1 MANNAETT
9 EEETGTPL
17 EGAADAAE
25 AVTDAAEAATEA
37 AEGAAE
43 AATDAVTDAAEDA
56 ADAASDLAEDAGEAA
71 HDALEEA
78 AGATSVAA
86 EAAAETAAAAEA
98 AADKPGARM
107 KKTGRKKKAP
117 RQTAGERL
125 AAQKAAKAAKKREER
140 HQEAEDIE
148 DKAIERAEEVTS
160 WLDKNK
166 RVLGIASAAIVL
178 LAAVALTVRGVSRG
192 AGADATGALWEATQ
206 TATAP
211 IVPEGEDVPEGIDE
225 SYPTLTARAEAARP
239 KLEAVAR
246 DFVETDAAVNA
257 QLALGALELDAGNP
271 AEARAAFEAAYRAG
285 GDDARVASRA
295 LEGIAFSHEAQGQW
309 DEAASRYG
317 ELAGLSGA
325 GSSIV
330 ADYHRAR
337 AALAGG
343 DEPAA
348 KEKLQAVLDAL
359 REEDAP
365 ELPYV
370 KDQAE
375 LRLMAIDST
384 LVDRDPSSDIDPALL
399 QQLMRQQQ
407 AAGGGG

>member
-9 EEETGTPL
+9 DEETGTTL
-17 EGAADAAE
+17 EGAAEGALQATGDAAE
-25 AVTDAAEAATEA
+25 AVTAAVPRAEDAAEEA
-37 AEGAAE
+37 AADVADRAE
-43 AATDAVTDAAEDA
+43 DAAEDA
-56 ADAASDLAEDAGEAA
+56 AADVAEAAEDAA
-71 HDALEEA
+71 EEA
-78 AGATSVAA
+78 AAADDVA
-86 EAAAETAAAAEA
+86 EAAPAALVAEA
-98 AADKPGARM
+98 AKAGPRM
-107 KKTGRKKKAP
+107 KKTGRKKKPP

-140 HQEAEDIE
+140 HQEAQEIE

-166 RVLGIASAAIVL
+166 RLLGMISAAVVL
-178 LAAVALTVRGVSRG
+178 VAGLALGARAVGRG
-192 AGADATGALWEATQ
+192 AGADATGALWEATR
-206 TATAP
+206 TAGAP
-211 IVPEGEDVPEGIDE
+211 IIAEGEDVPEGIDE
-225 SYPTLTARAEAARP
+225 SYPTIEARVEAARP
-239 KLEAVAR
+239 KLEAVVR
-246 DFVETDAAVNA
+246 DFPDTDAAVNA
-257 QLALGALELDAGNP
+257 QLALGALELDAGNS

-285 GDDARVASRA
+285 GDQTRVATRA
-295 LEGIAFSHEAQGQW
+295 LEGIAFSYEAEGDW
-309 DEAASRYG
+309 DEAGARYG

-325 GSSIV
+325 GASIV

-337 AALAGG
+337 AALASG

-359 REEDAP
+359 REEGAP

-370 KDQAE
+370 KDQTE
-375 LRLMAIDST
+375 LRLMAIDAT